1 MAGIKNVGESA
12 VQSIIEERTQNGPFT
27 SIFDL
32 TTRVNSHTVN
42 KRCLEALA
50 KAGAFDGFQHTHRAQ
65 YFFQEPGEEST
76 FLEKVIRHASDY
88 IARKNSSQQSL
99 FGEEEE
105 IEMTEL
111 QLPECQSWSRIEQL
125 KNEKEITGFYM
136 TGHPLDDYKVEMRS
150 FCTVT
155 LEKLKADMMEFRN
168 KDVSFAGIVIATAH
182 KIGKNGK
189 PYGSFTLED
198 FMDSLNL
205 FLYSEDYLK
214 WKHLLDEGTYV
225 HIKARVEARYDAPD
239 QVRVKVTSIA
249 LLNEIMEKN
258 AKNLFV
264 TLKLSDVNDELI
276 DKTFNLA
283 KRNKGKCNLRIRIFD
298 QESDLTVDL
307 PSRKFKVNPRELMD
321 QLDDSDEFEVRVSQE

>member
-1 MAGIKNVGESA
+1 
-12 VQSIIEERTQNGPFT
+12 
-27 SIFDL
+27 
-32 TTRVNSHTVN
+32 
-42 KRCLEALA
+42 
-50 KAGAFDGFQHTHRAQ
+50 
-65 YFFQEPGEEST
+65 
-76 FLEKVIRHASDY
+76 
-88 IARKNSSQQSL
+88 
-99 FGEEEE
+99 
-105 IEMTEL
+105 
-111 QLPECQSWSRIEQL
+111 
-125 KNEKEITGFYM
+125 
-136 TGHPLDDYKVEMRS
+136 
-150 FCTVT
+150 
-155 LEKLKADMMEFRN
+155 
-168 KDVSFAGIVIATAH
+168 
-182 KIGKNGK
+182 
-189 PYGSFTLED
+189 
-198 FMDSLNL
+198 
-205 FLYSEDYLK
+205 
-214 WKHLLDEGTYV
+214 LLDEGTYV